1 MARLLMVPGPT
12 PVEPE
17 VLLRS
22 ALPVISHTSPDFD
35 EIHSD
40 TLRMLGKVFGSKGRV
55 VVLPGSGSL
64 AMEFA
69 ARSMVEERGE
79 RALVL
84 KAGFF
89 GGYLERALRAAGAEV
104 RVVEAPLGRGFT
116 REDLASALD
125 EWNASIV
132 AFQHV
137 ETSTS
142 VANPVGELAG
152 EAKSR
157 GAKVLVDGVASVGG
171 MEMRMEEWGVDV
183 CFTGSQKALSTPPGL
198 AIIAY
203 SSRASSLLDR
213 DGEGLYFDF
222 RRVAMEM
229 ESTRNYHFTPAVN
242 LVYALNESLKRMIS
256 EGLEE
261 RYRRHRALAEA
272 VRRGLEAIG
281 LKLVAAEGFRAD
293 TVTAAWLPE
302 GVQWPKLYSEM
313 RLRGVEIAGGLGELK
328 GRILRIGHMGEVDA
342 NDVIATLAA
351 LERSLKALG
360 IKVKLGLSVEAA
372 QEVLSYYGL

>member
-1 MARLLMVPGPT
+1 MIPGPT
-12 PVEPE
+12 PVDPQ
-17 VLLRS
+17 VLLAS

-40 TLRMLGKVFGSKGRV
+40 ALRMLAKVFGTKGRV

-69 ARSMVEERGE
+69 ARSIVEERGE

-104 RVVEAPLGRGFT
+104 RVAEAPVGRGFT
-116 REDLASALD
+116 RSDLARLMD
-125 EWNASIV
+125 EAEASIV

-142 VANPVGELAG
+142 VANPVAELAE
-152 EAKSR
+152 EAKRR
-157 GAKVLVDGVASVGG
+157 GAKVLVDGVASIGG

-183 CFTGSQKALSTPPGL
+183 CLTGSQKALSTPPGL
-198 AIIAY
+198 AIVAY
-203 SSRASSLLDR
+203 SSKASRLLDR

-222 RRVAMEM
+222 KRVALEM

-242 LVYALNESLKRMIS
+242 LVVALRESLKRILS
-256 EGLEE
+256 EGLEA
-261 RYRRHRALAEA
+261 RYRRHRALARA
-272 VRRGLEAIG
+272 VRAGIEAMGLR
-281 LKLVAAEGFRAD
+281 LVAEEGFRAD
-293 TVTAAWLPE
+293 TVTAVWLPE
-302 GVQWPKLYSEM
+302 GVEWPKLYAEM
-313 RLRGVEIAGGLGELK
+313 RARGVEIAGGLGELK
-328 GRILRIGHMGEVDA
+328 GRIFRIGHMGEVDS
-342 NDVIATLAA
+342 NDVTATLAA
-351 LERSLKALG
+351 LERSLRALG
-360 IKVKLGLSVEAA
+360 FKVELGAGVKAA
-372 QEVLSYYGL
+372 QEVLAEEGF